1 MAFYP
6 YLNEM
11 EGRVANRKIKKKK
24 FTYKIIFNHVEQLPV
39 IGTLIDNM
47 GFLGGS
53 DGKES
58 AWNAGDWVQSLG
70 QEIPWRSKWPPT
82 PVFFTIHAVSM
93 FHIITYKASEWV

>member
-1 MAFYP
+1 MLSNF
-6 YLNEM
+6 
-11 EGRVANRKIKKKK
+11 KINISNLLI
-24 FTYKIIFNHVEQLPV
+24 TMIPV

-70 QEIPWRSKWPPT
+70 QEDTLEK
-82 PVFFTIHAVSM
+82 
-93 FHIITYKASEWV
+93 